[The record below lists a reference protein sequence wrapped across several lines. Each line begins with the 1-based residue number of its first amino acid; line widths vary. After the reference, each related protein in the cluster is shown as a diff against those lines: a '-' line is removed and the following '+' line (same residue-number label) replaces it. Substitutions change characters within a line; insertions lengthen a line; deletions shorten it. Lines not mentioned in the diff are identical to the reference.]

1 MKGQVFAHN
10 FKKNPVF
17 SLDISLLQRNRDD
30 CLQVVKRK
38 FSHVLSQSQH
48 VASID
53 GADQIREKS
62 LNRDLLCPPLPVSKS
77 SRLSEKRNKLQRGQ
91 RAACLP
97 TY

>member
-10 FKKNPVF
+10 LKKNPVF

-77 SRLSEKRNKLQRGQ
+77 SRLSEKRNKLQRGL

>member
-53 GADQIREKS
+53 GANQIREKNIES
-62 LNRDLLCPPLPVSKS
+62 
-77 SRLSEKRNKLQRGQ
+77 
-91 RAACLP
+91 
-97 TY
+97 

>member
-10 FKKNPVF
+10 FKKYSVITF
-17 SLDISLLQRNRDD
+17 DISLLQRNCDD
-30 CLQVVKRK
+30 CHQVVKRK

-53 GADQIREKS
+53 GADQVREKS

-77 SRLSEKRNKLQRGQ
+77 SRFSEKRNKLQRGR

>member
-10 FKKNPVF
+10 FKKYPVF
-17 SLDISLLQRNRDD
+17 SLDISLLQRNCDD

-48 VASID
+48 VVSID

-77 SRLSEKRNKLQRGQ
+77 SRLSEKRKKS
-91 RAACLP
+91 AE
-97 TY
+97 

>member
-10 FKKNPVF
+10 LKKNPVF

-62 LNRDLLCPPLPVSKS
+62 LNRDLSCPPLPVSKS

>member
-10 FKKNPVF
+10 LKKNPVF
-17 SLDISLLQRNRDD
+17 SLDISLLQRNCDD

-53 GADQIREKS
+53 GADQVREKS
-62 LNRDLLCPPLPVSKS
+62 LNRDLLCPPLPVSNS
-77 SRLSEKRNKLQRGQ
+77 SRLSEKRKKS
-91 RAACLP
+91 AE
-97 TY
+97 